1 MSTEKTWETQVSE
14 ARAVERPGASAADV
28 LRAELACRAES
39 AHERAV
45 RAAEKLAADAQRLAS
60 RLAAEGIGAIC
71 SGNGFLGEALA
82 LKEAL
87 VALEGAREAFGIA
100 IRVAQAEQDGK
111 SP

>member
-1 MSTEKTWETQVSE
+1 MSTEKSWDAHVSE
-14 ARAVERPGASAADV
+14 ARALERAGAPAADV
-28 LRAELACRAES
+28 LRAELACRAAS

-60 RLAAEGIGAIC
+60 RLAAEGIGAIS

-87 VALEGAREAFGIA
+87 VGLEGAREAFGLA
-100 IRVAQAEQDGK
+100 IRMA
-111 SP
+111 